1 MFDRKVTKKEAA
13 QRVRETPPAVLDHVP
28 LKPDHIEAAL
38 QIIRRNREA
47 GRRVFIHCQLGLQ
60 RSALIAADWRVAAR
74 PRNDL
79 DQAKS
84 EFRKLE
90 TLTVFCSSQLAANLH
105 MGESK
110 IRFETDNPSHAEVSP
125 SSDSRHP

>member
-1 MFDRKVTKKEAA
+1 
-13 QRVRETPPAVLDHVP
+13 VLDHVP

-38 QIIRRNREA
+38 QIIRQNRGA

-60 RSALIAADWRVAAR
+60 RSALIAADWRLAAR
-74 PRNDL
+74 PGNDL
-79 DQAKS
+79 DQAKA

-90 TLTVFCSSQLAANLH
+90 TLTVICSSQLAANLH

-110 IRFETDNPSHAEVSP
+110 IRFETDNPSNAEVSP